1 LPSYRI
7 ICGKVAGG
15 NWMKVKLKN
24 LLGVKFIFIRN
35 GRNLPFMEERYWGIE
50 WNKMDSIRG
59 GLFSSSNIVNPVE
72 MSGPINPDGPK
83 R

>member
-1 LPSYRI
+1 
-7 ICGKVAGG
+7 
-15 NWMKVKLKN
+15 
-24 LLGVKFIFIRN
+24 LLGVKYIFIRN

-72 MSGPINPDGPK
+72 MSEQINPAGPRK
-83 R
+83 